1 MQGWRFVSTLPYQ
14 KTNPDGVIGGRNYA
28 ETIQIHA
35 ENLYAYTCYWSKAII
50 NSNINAQNIPNK
62 PLGLVFWQGRRWSEA
77 TTLPQSAQKVQPLR
91 VGLSNRPLISL

>member
-28 ETIQIHA
+28 ETMQIQA

-50 NSNINAQNIPNK
+50 NSNVNAQNIPNK

-77 TTLPQSAQKVQPLR
+77 TTLP
-91 VGLSNRPLISL
+91 